1 MAETPV
7 AAPKKKRSISS
18 DLAASF
24 GGAAAG
30 KAQGQVSALSGQ
42 LSTAQQAQK
51 DLIAQEITTS
61 GSQEDRRRAKRS
73 RERAVSKGE
82 RGISRLQA
90 SLSGQQAIVDDPLR
104 AADAKTRDIISGAQF
119 GETVLGEEGLGRSTD
134 SADVNQ
140 AMSQLREQSQGFSGA
155 EALAR
160 REQAVGNLNQANQG
174 QQRALQAQLARA
186 GVRGGQAGAQVRDT
200 AIAGLQQRGNLER
213 DLFLQG
219 EEAKRTGTAAFAQA
233 AGEQSKFDIGQASKE
248 KNIVLQSGL
257 GFAQL
262 GAAERGA
269 KIQAEA
275 TKAAAASQAAASGGG
290 GMSVVC
296 TELNRQGILSDAMY
310 KVNTEWGMNLI
321 ANEPE
326 SFSAYLV
333 WGLPTAR
340 LMKKSKLATKI
351 LAPFHMSWIKHING
365 DKGVI
370 GTVVFNTLF
379 PATQLLG
386 KVMKFCSKLKRSLSC

>member
-1 MAETPV
+1 MADTPV
-7 AAPKKKRSISS
+7 AAPKKKKRSISA
-18 DLAASF
+18 DLTSHY
-24 GGAAAG
+24 GGEVTA
-30 KAQGQVSALSGQ
+30 KAQASKDVLVTQQSQ
-42 LSTAQQAQK
+42 QQASYDALQQGGYDADDEKSFSKFNK
-51 DLIAQEITTS
+51 DANAAQAGLRDTAS
-61 GSQEDRRRAKRS
+61 GINAQNAILANPMSQVN
-73 RERAVSKGE
+73 ERTKDIVAGSK
-82 RGISRLQA
+82 
-90 SLSGQQAIVDDPLR
+90 
-104 AADAKTRDIISGAQF
+104 F

-134 SADVNQ
+134 SADVTQ
-140 AMSQLREQSQGFSGA
+140 AMDQLREQSKGFSGA
-155 EALAR
+155 ESLAR

-219 EEAKRTGTAAFAQA
+219 EQASRTGTQAFAQA
-233 AGEQSKFDIGQASKE
+233 AGEQSKFDLGQAAKE

-269 KIQAEA
+269 AIQAEA

-296 TELNRQGILSDAMY
+296 TELHRQGILSDDMY
-310 KVNTEWGMNLI
+310 KVNTQFGINLI
-321 ANEPE
+321 KE
-326 SFSAYLV
+326 SPFTFDAYLT
-333 WGLPTAR
+333 WGVPTAK

-351 LAPFHMSWIKHING
+351 LAPVMMKWISYING
-365 DKGVI
+365 DK
-370 GTVVFNTLF
+370 
-379 PATQLLG
+379 
-386 KVMKFCSKLKRSLSC
+386 SLSNAIIFHPLMTYTKVVGSILKAFSSKKVRV